1 MAASLAVARADTI
14 TTIDFE
20 TIPSGVAGPM
30 LFSNA
35 GGTQTITV
43 PGVASITGGVVLGLA
58 TSLSG
63 NPYAT
68 APNIYATASNNEIG
82 VGGFSLADS
91 IVINIAAGT
100 AATQATIPV
109 INGLQHAE
117 SYVVT
122 ALDGGSVVSQQTLTG
137 VQAFGYAVASLAAP
151 AITSITIASADS
163 STWDFGTDTVTLVE
177 SSGTSTVTS
186 TPEPASAALAIA
198 GLVVAAASGLLRKR
212 KPESR

>member
-1 MAASLAVARADTI
+1 MTASLAVARADTI

-20 TIPSGVAGPM
+20 TTPSGASGPM
-30 LFSNA
+30 LFSDA
-35 GGTQTITV
+35 GSMQTIAV

-58 TSLSG
+58 TSLGG

-68 APNIYATASNNEIG
+68 VPNIYATASDNVVG
-82 VGGFSLADS
+82 VGGFSLPDS

-100 AATQATIPV
+100 AATEATVPV
-109 INGLQHAE
+109 INGLQQAE
-117 SYVVT
+117 TYVVT
-122 ALDGGSVVSQQTLTG
+122 AFDNNLVVSRQTLTN

-177 SSGTSTVTS
+177 SSGSSTVTS
-186 TPEPASAALAIA
+186 TPEPASAALTLA
-198 GLVVAAASGLLRKR
+198 GFVVAGALGLLRKR